1 MLNGKITMMLLT
13 SKLIKNIQLYKMS
26 CSPEPHTHS
35 KNKIE
40 DKLDLYKYVTKSN
53 SKKATYVNKSYFA
66 KKVDLTSLKS
76 DVDKN
81 DTVQLIN
88 VPSGLRSSESKVNK
102 LDIAQRKK

>member
-1 MLNGKITMMLLT
+1 
-13 SKLIKNIQLYKMS
+13 MS

-40 DKLDLYKYVTKSN
+40 DELDLCKYVAKSN
-53 SKKATYVNKSYFA
+53 LKKATYVNKSYFT

-88 VPSGLRSSESKVNK
+88 VPSGLSSLESKVNK